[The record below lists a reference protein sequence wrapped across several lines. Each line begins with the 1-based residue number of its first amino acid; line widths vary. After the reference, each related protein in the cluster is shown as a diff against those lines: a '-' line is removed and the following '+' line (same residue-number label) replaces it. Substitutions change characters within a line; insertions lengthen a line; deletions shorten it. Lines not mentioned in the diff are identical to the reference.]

1 MKYSI
6 VVPVY
11 NAERYLRRCIESI
24 INQRY
29 REWELLLINDGSIDN
44 SQTIIDEYIDKD
56 SRIKSIYQNN
66 AGPGAARNKAL
77 DNICGEYVVF
87 VDADDYIDTEYL
99 SLLEKKTI
107 NQADIIFIDVIQV
120 DSKGKLLRDESM
132 SRYMELDKDTLLRSM
147 MTGMIPWGGV
157 RKVIKRNLLDTNGIR
172 YSNLKVGEEA
182 AFSFC
187 SLYYAKSIAFLDDK
201 PVYMYAVHN
210 DSQSNIKMDDPWGG
224 TFEVLKGLL
233 QKMQIYEKYADS
245 LNAFNVSSTVVSID
259 RITQS
264 YKNKERKK
272 RLKSR
277 IQLYIERRDRNF
289 SIDTSC
295 IPLKAKIFI
304 PFLNSKQAWPIV
316 IASSLRTRR
325 QDDI

>member
-99 SLLEKKTI
+99 SLLEKK
-107 NQADIIFIDVIQV
+107 NHK
-120 DSKGKLLRDESM
+120 S
-132 SRYMELDKDTLLRSM
+132 SRY
-147 MTGMIPWGGV
+147 
-157 RKVIKRNLLDTNGIR
+157 
-172 YSNLKVGEEA
+172 Y
-182 AFSFC
+182 F
-187 SLYYAKSIAFLDDK
+187 Y
-201 PVYMYAVHN
+201 
-210 DSQSNIKMDDPWGG
+210 
-224 TFEVLKGLL
+224 
-233 QKMQIYEKYADS
+233 
-245 LNAFNVSSTVVSID
+245 
-259 RITQS
+259 
-264 YKNKERKK
+264 
-272 RLKSR
+272 
-277 IQLYIERRDRNF
+277 
-289 SIDTSC
+289 
-295 IPLKAKIFI
+295 
-304 PFLNSKQAWPIV
+304 
-316 IASSLRTRR
+316 
-325 QDDI
+325 